1 MNILSTLEETN
12 IVFLAIRSYKPEQN
26 SIFNL
31 LSTNI
36 YQGIMQKLNKEDIH
50 ISTQDIYDTFSE
62 CFDHYNAFVKQ
73 KQMDLPILTQEH
85 YDMLA
90 SIINDIVDEL
100 IKIEFKELIESGK
113 KGSN

>member
-1 MNILSTLEETN
+1 MNILSISEETD
-12 IVFLAIRSYKPEQN
+12 IVFKGIRGYKSEEN

-36 YQGIMQKLNKEDIH
+36 YMGIMNKLNKDDIH

-73 KQMDLPILTQEH
+73 KDMDLPILEQEH
-85 YDMLA
+85 YDMLV
-90 SIINDIVDEL
+90 SIINDIVNE
-100 IKIEFKELIESGK
+100 IEFMEMIQNERGRDS
-113 KGSN
+113 